1 MGAPSGCYFAL
12 VECHAR
18 HTAELQ
24 ARSKKPMYMHDWAK
38 KLDDFLRILTGA
50 NSATR
55 KRNRDAMQD

>member
-1 MGAPSGCYFAL
+1 
-12 VECHAR
+12 
-18 HTAELQ
+18 
-24 ARSKKPMYMHDWAK
+24 MHDWAK